1 MPPQETADGLFAG
14 RRDMLKLAA
23 FLGVAL
29 VAPSARAAVAASAP
43 RSAAPWSAATRALV
57 AEVAETII
65 PATDT
70 GGAKAAE
77 VPAFIEMMVSDWF
90 DAAERANF
98 MDGMAA
104 FADGAAARFGRPF
117 AALAAS
123 DRNACYGE
131 QLAAAEAA
139 MAAPGGEAARTPFA
153 LLMKRLTVYG
163 YYTSELGATV
173 ELKLDMVP
181 NEYRPDAV
189 FEPGDRAD
197 SFILYSLSP
206 FSAT

>member
-1 MPPQETADGLFAG
+1 MPLQGTAGGAFAT

-23 FLGVAL
+23 FLGVGL
-29 VAPSARAAVAASAP
+29 VAPVARAAVAASD
-43 RSAAPWSAATRALV
+43 PWSPAIRALV

-70 GGAKAAE
+70 GGAKAAQ

-104 FADGAAARFGRPF
+104 FADGAAARFGKPF
-117 AALAAS
+117 AALAAP
-123 DRNACYGE
+123 DRNAYYGE
-131 QLAAAEAA
+131 QLAIAEAA

-153 LLMKRLTVYG
+153 ALMKRLTVYG

-189 FEPGDRAD
+189 FAHGDRAD
-197 SFILYSLSP
+197 SFIFYSLSP
-206 FSAT
+206 FRAY

>member
-1 MPPQETADGLFAG
+1 MPPQGTARGGIAS

-23 FLGVAL
+23 FLGVGL
-29 VAPSARAAVAASAP
+29 VTPAARAAMAATGDASP
-43 RSAAPWSAATRALV
+43 APWSPATRALV
-57 AEVAETII
+57 ADVAETII

-98 MDGMAA
+98 MDGMTA
-104 FADGAAARFGRPF
+104 FADGAAARFGKPF
-117 AALAAS
+117 ADLAQAER
-123 DRNACYGE
+123 DGWYGE
-131 QLAAAEAA
+131 QLGLAEAA
-139 MAAPGGEAARTPFA
+139 LMAAGGKGHTPFA
-153 LLMKRLTVYG
+153 ALMKRLTIYG

-173 ELKLDMVP
+173 ELKLDLVP
-181 NEYRPDAV
+181 NEYRPDAT

-197 SFILYSLSP
+197 SFILYSLTP
-206 FSAT
+206 FSAA